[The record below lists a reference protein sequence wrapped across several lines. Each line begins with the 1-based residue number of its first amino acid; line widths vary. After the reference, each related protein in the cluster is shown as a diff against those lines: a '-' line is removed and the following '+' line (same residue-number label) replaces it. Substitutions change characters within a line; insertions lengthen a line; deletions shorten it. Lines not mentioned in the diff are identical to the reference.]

1 MFAGIRVSNSYGLD
15 NRTGA
20 GAVKD
25 VSSLLAEHGAIVL
38 GQPPMHNLHR
48 DANQGWSGHYCI
60 GNLDSDLVALET
72 KYPYY
77 GGFTRACVLSH
88 VCWVPTT
95 SQWNYFSSDATHILQ
110 NGFSLSTSNAG
121 GRHGDKLSLRV
132 VSHRIPNSAHV
143 AKIRGLT
150 AVMGERIAP
159 NLGHFVWEGA
169 FALLTSMSQLGVYTG
184 NLNVLRTSA
193 RAAKDPRLFAAFSDA
208 FLAPLTGHSFNASTR
223 GWVRTLDQL
232 RKAYSS
238 SHLICF
244 EELQAGGAYN
254 VFDSEALNVG
264 REGLIALFR
273 HRVLHWHGLNPRALR
288 PAERP
293 RILLVNKTSVNSN
306 RLVRI
311 ILNFDEV
318 SHYVRTR
325 FGAHADIQ
333 VTGFASMPLAE
344 QLALVTSTSVAFSP
358 CGGISM
364 ILPFLRHGAYAML
377 INYIIRSANPNYEGP
392 HGECANCSWTM
403 EAELWR
409 HVRHVHMHYYR
420 ILDASDVPVPRLTT
434 GAGAIDN
441 TGSDGYH
448 GQRDAN
454 VHINLTRLHGLI
466 HSALKELVPHLVE
479 DSHLGTFG

>member
-1 MFAGIRVSNSYGLD
+1 MTRNSTTFQRATVARPGLRRIPTARVLLPRMPAGNANPYAGGLLD
-15 NRTGA
+15 NRIGV
-20 GAVKD
+20 GAVKEI
-25 VSSLLAEHGAIVL
+25 SSLLAEHGAIVL
-38 GQPPMHNLHR
+38 GQPPMHNLR
-48 DANQGWSGHYCI
+48 RGANQGWSGHYCI
-60 GNLDSDLVALET
+60 GDLDSDLVALE
-72 KYPYY
+72 KKFPYY
-77 GGFTRACVLSH
+77 GAFTRACVLSH

-95 SQWNYFSSDATHILQ
+95 GQWNYYHHSSDDMHILQ

-121 GRHGDKLSLRV
+121 GRHGDKLSLSV

-193 RAAKDPRLFAAFSDA
+193 PAAYDPRLFAAYSDA

-264 REGLIALFR
+264 REGLIALFH
-273 HRVLHWHGLNPRALR
+273 HRVLHWHGLNPRAVR
-288 PAERP
+288 PAARP
-293 RILLVNKTSVNSN
+293 RILLVHKTSVNSN

-311 ILNFDEV
+311 ILNFDQV

-325 FGAHADIQ
+325 FGAYADIQ

-392 HGECANCSWTM
+392 HGECAVSITPPQKCIHRSIC
-403 EAELWR
+403 AR
-409 HVRHVHMHYYR
+409 R
-420 ILDASDVPVPRLTT
+420 
-434 GAGAIDN
+434 
-441 TGSDGYH
+441 
-448 GQRDAN
+448 
-454 VHINLTRLHGLI
+454 
-466 HSALKELVPHLVE
+466 HSASSCASLLSRCTELLV
-479 DSHLGTFG
+479 DHGG

>member
-1 MFAGIRVSNSYGLD
+1 
-15 NRTGA
+15 
-20 GAVKD
+20 
-25 VSSLLAEHGAIVL
+25 
-38 GQPPMHNLHR
+38 
-48 DANQGWSGHYCI
+48 
-60 GNLDSDLVALET
+60 
-72 KYPYY
+72 
-77 GGFTRACVLSH
+77 
-88 VCWVPTT
+88 
-95 SQWNYFSSDATHILQ
+95 
-110 NGFSLSTSNAG
+110 
-121 GRHGDKLSLRV
+121 
-132 VSHRIPNSAHV
+132 
-143 AKIRGLT
+143 
-150 AVMGERIAP
+150 
-159 NLGHFVWEGA
+159 
-169 FALLTSMSQLGVYTG
+169 MSQLGVYTG

-193 RAAKDPRLFAAFSDA
+193 PAAYDPRLFAAYSDA

-273 HRVLHWHGLNPRALR
+273 HRVLHWHGLNPRAVR
-288 PAERP
+288 PAARP
-293 RILLVNKTSVNSN
+293 RILLVHKTSVNSN

-311 ILNFDEV
+311 ILNFDQV
-318 SHYVRTR
+318 SQYVRTR

-392 HGECANCSWTM
+392 HGECAVSITQPQKMHPSQHLCPS
-403 EAELWR
+403 AFCELMCLSAVALHRIARGPWR
-409 HVRHVHMHYYR
+409 LNYGVMYATS
-420 ILDASDVPVPRLTT
+420 ICTIIASSTQVMCQFRDSRKGLARLT
-434 GAGAIDN
+434 IQ
-441 TGSDGYH
+441 
-448 GQRDAN
+448 GQTATIAN
-454 VHINLTRLHGLI
+454 VMPTCILI
-466 HSALKELVPHLVE
+466 
-479 DSHLGTFG
+479 